1 MTVLPKYVE
10 QWENAIRDKLFLKL
24 LALLLVLA
32 LIANG
37 LFRRATNRVVIYPP
51 EVKQEFWVGQRSA
64 SKQYLVQMA
73 LMYLHFLLDINPRNA
88 DSFASFV
95 IKNLTG
101 DKVSKIETA
110 ILQDVMYVKDNDIY
124 QYFYPETIKVVGKK
138 EVRVTG
144 QVKRE
149 IAGKEVIERDVCYR
163 VVFKISGMQLRVS
176 DIGPCP
182 RDED

>member
-1 MTVLPKYVE
+1 MPKYVE

-24 LALLLVLA
+24 LALLLALA

-163 VVFKISGMQLRVS
+163 EVFKISGMQLRVS

>member
-24 LALLLVLA
+24 LALLLALA

-73 LMYLHFLLDINPRNA
+73 LMYLHFLLDIHPRNA
-88 DSFASFV
+88 TQKQSR
-95 IKNLTG
+95 L
-101 DKVSKIETA
+101 
-110 ILQDVMYVKDNDIY
+110 L
-124 QYFYPETIKVVGKK
+124 GKK
-138 EVRVTG
+138 RS
-144 QVKRE
+144 
-149 IAGKEVIERDVCYR
+149 A
-163 VVFKISGMQLRVS
+163 
-176 DIGPCP
+176 
-182 RDED
+182 